1 MKKMDEM
8 SLSSRLQNASQ
19 HLEASA
25 AAPDWL
31 KAVVR
36 QAITLEI
43 LELETTDREQ
53 GPPDFMYPH

>member
-1 MKKMDEM
+1 MDEM

-19 HLEASA
+19 HLEAST

-36 QAITLEI
+36 QAITLEVFG
-43 LELETTDREQ
+43 LEMTDREQ
-53 GPPDFMYPH
+53 GPPNFMYPH